1 MGAPVNNAM
10 GAPEAPDLSTPG
22 KVERA
27 FEGLSR
33 LYQRGCEQIRKACGD
48 FLPELRDGFKIPFF
62 SSHYTVEVMRA
73 DVVEKDERD
82 YHEIMKLIETYGAET
97 MLFEILPLP
106 VAGDENAV
114 PRLVQQIRITYF
126 GNQLW
131 QWTCGIYSWGRV
143 EAGSDAPG
151 VPHKPDLY
159 RSPAAPVVWWV
170 WAVFALANLADI
182 AVQGHDHFA
191 AQIAAIL
198 ILITWVAYVTAFRP
212 RVLADDTGITIRN
225 PLRDHQVPW
234 ACVQN
239 VDLGD
244 SLQVHCAWQDGEQK
258 TKLLYGWAVHSPR
271 RARLKAEARA
281 RRSDRAAARQSASYH
296 RLPARPGRP

>member
-1 MGAPVNNAM
+1 VSSAQQPASQTGQT
-10 GAPEAPDLSTPG
+10 GQTDLSGGRP
-22 KVERA
+22 
-27 FEGLSR
+27 
-33 LYQRGCEQIRKACGD
+33 
-48 FLPELRDGFKIPFF
+48 
-62 SSHYTVEVMRA
+62 
-73 DVVEKDERD
+73 
-82 YHEIMKLIETYGAET
+82 
-97 MLFEILPLP
+97 
-106 VAGDENAV
+106 AGV
-114 PRLVQQIRITYF
+114 PR
-126 GNQLW
+126 
-131 QWTCGIYSWGRV
+131 
-143 EAGSDAPG
+143 
-151 VPHKPDLY
+151 KPDLY
-159 RSPAAPVVWWV
+159 RSPVAPVVWWV
-170 WAVFALANLADI
+170 WVVFALANLADI

-198 ILITWVAYVTAFRP
+198 ILITGVAYVTAFRP
-212 RVLADDTGITIRN
+212 RILADDTGITIRN

-296 RLPARPGRP
+296 RLPAEARQAMTKTDAEHIATALRQRAVTARAAGADASKPAARWNRTAIAALVLPALLVILIALV